1 MSIFSAGT
9 GAGAAGGGGSLA
21 AVHYQSQPSYTRPV
35 YALPDFDLSSLQN
48 RIQIKDLEHLYKRY
62 EQRAQ
67 IGELE
72 GSSRVGSNSLSS
84 LTLRKIRTY

>member
-9 GAGAAGGGGSLA
+9 GAGAGGGGSLA

-72 GSSRVGSNSLSS
+72 GSRVRSSSLSN

>member
-1 MSIFSAGT
+1 MSIFSGT
-9 GAGAAGGGGSLA
+9 GAAGGGGSLA
-21 AVHYQSQPSYTRPV
+21 AVHYQSQPSHARPV

-72 GSSRVGSNSLSS
+72 GSRVWSNSLFN
-84 LTLRKIRTY
+84 LTLREIRTY

>member
-9 GAGAAGGGGSLA
+9 GAEAGGGGSLA

-72 GSSRVGSNSLSS
+72 GSRVGSSSLSN